1 MNAAPRAALPTK
13 GCAIPLV
20 GCPSIFALHA
30 NLARFAFFSL
40 MADKKRTARALA
52 PLGIAVVLVFG
63 AWLWL
68 NLYTR
73 HNAKA
78 VVPDLKG
85 LTFDEAKMKLA
96 ERKLLIEVIDTVYND
111 DAPKSTVLDQDP
123 DAEQTVKPDRT
134 IYVVLNSD
142 KPKMLNMPAL
152 VNLSKRQALSVLEII
167 GIKVKEMQYRPDPCV
182 DCVVAQLYKGRP
194 IAPEERIRRGESI
207 TLVLGSGQ
215 NGERVQVPDV
225 RGVTF
230 AELKAI
236 LNMSSLN
243 VGVVVECPECNTATD
258 TALARVARQSP
269 EPYVNNM
276 IGMGGL
282 IDVWLTL
289 DTVGIKPNI
298 NWKDSLN
305 KDTNEVH

>member
-1 MNAAPRAALPTK
+1 
-13 GCAIPLV
+13 
-20 GCPSIFALHA
+20 
-30 NLARFAFFSL
+30 
-40 MADKKRTARALA
+40 MADKKRAVHALA
-52 PLGIAVVLVFG
+52 PLGIAALLVFG

-68 NLYTR
+68 NIYTR
-73 HNAKA
+73 HNANA

-85 LTFDEAKMKLA
+85 LTFEEAKAQLLTS
-96 ERKLLIEVIDTVYND
+96 KLLVEVIDTIYND
-111 DAPKSTVLDQDP
+111 DLPKSTVLDQDP
-123 DAEQTVKPDRT
+123 DAGKTVKPDRT

-182 DCVVAQLYKGRP
+182 DCVVAQLYKGKP
-194 IAPEERIRRGESI
+194 ITAEERIRRGESI

-225 RGVTF
+225 RGVTY

-243 VGVVVECPECNTATD
+243 VGVVVECPACNTAKD

-289 DTVGIKPNI
+289 DTIGIKPNI

-305 KDTNEVH
+305 KDTNDVN